1 MKLSMEKNELKRYIG
16 KQMDHFFPD
25 GSITKYYAGT
35 DIDRAFN
42 LSIDRVENCFK
53 HISNTAYCDDWGQTY
68 FSHTHADQYAQL
80 LYFYMNSLWKE
91 SENKIICD
99 KMLVLNRMLHSIFI
113 SYKCAMPDIFI
124 LGHPVGTILG
134 NAQYSDYLYISQNVT
149 VNTGSSTNGATPKL
163 GKGLFLAA
171 GAKIIGEEEIG
182 DRVSIGVDAVV
193 YKKKIESDK
202 LVIRDESGKIVI
214 KDNVK
219 CIQQS
224 LFRTEIR

>member
-1 MKLSMEKNELKRYIG
+1 MEVSQNT
-16 KQMDHFFPD
+16 MVV
-25 GSITKYYAGT
+25 
-35 DIDRAFN
+35 DIDRAFD
-42 LSIDRVENCFK
+42 LSLDRVENCFK
-53 HISNTAYCDDWGQTY
+53 HISNAAYCDDSGQTY

-99 KMLVLNRMLHSIFI
+99 KMLILNRMLHSIFI
-113 SYKCAMPDIFI
+113 SYKCALPDIFI

-134 NAQYSDYLYISQNVT
+134 NAQYSDYLYVSQNVT
-149 VNTGSSTNGATPKL
+149 VNTGSATSGATPKL

-202 LVIRDESGKIVI
+202 IVIRDESGKIVI
-214 KDNVK
+214 KDNTK